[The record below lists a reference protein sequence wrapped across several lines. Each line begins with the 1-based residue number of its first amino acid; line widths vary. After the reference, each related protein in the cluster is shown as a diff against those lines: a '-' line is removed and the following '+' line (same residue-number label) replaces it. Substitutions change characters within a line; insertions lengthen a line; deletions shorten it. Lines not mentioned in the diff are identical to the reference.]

1 MSGSIQFDPPR
12 RIVVRLEGQYGGK
25 TRISGAFGSS
35 VQIGPAVMA
44 PLEDAQAPSVAITQ
58 VGTIMVSAMRQLTA
72 SVSGGR
78 YDTISYAWSVT
89 QGTGT
94 LAGSGARVTYN
105 APSAAEAAEVTC
117 AVTVEGTGTTAV
129 DGTSDTAT
137 DTEDFSVMAM
147 VVVSTTIYA
156 GWSTDETI
164 ETADFAGASEFTSG
178 IDGTLPATASNGYIW
193 FAVPAGATVGTVFIR
208 GGVAVTSLGITRS
221 RLAPWT
227 IPTGMPPMSTSR
239 TSFSLLP
246 YSRQRST
253 G

>member
-1 MSGSIQFDPPR
+1 
-12 RIVVRLEGQYGGK
+12 
-25 TRISGAFGSS
+25 
-35 VQIGPAVMA
+35 MA

-58 VGTIMVSAMRQLTA
+58 VGTIMVDAMRQLTA

-117 AVTVEGTGTTAV
+117 AVTVEGTGTNAV

-147 VVVSTTIYA
+147 VMVSTAIYA
-156 GWSTDETI
+156 GWSADETI

-208 GGVAVTSLGITRS
+208 GGSRDQFGHYSQQTGTVDDPDGNATDVYITNFLQLAAVFSAAVYRVTTS
-221 RLAPWT
+221 
-227 IPTGMPPMSTSR
+227 
-239 TSFSLLP
+239 
-246 YSRQRST
+246 
-253 G
+253 